1 MADSIRESLTKAFA
15 AAEEPAK
22 EPAITAS
29 PAPPAHQET
38 SQTTD
43 SKTKSE
49 ADSAAPSTQAAP
61 ASPPSGEP
69 AKDKATP
76 SGSAADKTAAPASTD
91 PKTSTPGGGA
101 DTSQPLPS
109 PADQAPGSWKAAEK
123 AEWDKIPANARAAI
137 KRREAEASRALTQS
151 TDARR
156 MADEYKQV
164 LHPFE
169 PLIQSKGITDPL
181 HQVIKPIL
189 QIRAALEIGSPQQ
202 KAALVANMVR
212 DFGIDVSMLDAAI
225 VHNTNNPHAALPPA
239 PPPAPSLRANPELQP
254 LFALAEQLE
263 QRRAA
268 AAAEQIASVE
278 SLPHFEELRED
289 MADIMTRAAE
299 KNRTI
304 TVKQAYDWA
313 LAQSEYAT
321 QAPVA
326 PQPAP
331 TVTPSEA
338 AAILAR
344 SRKAASS
351 VSGAPSTTPG
361 KKPTTLREQIAS
373 AMDLHAS

>member
-22 EPAITAS
+22 EAAIDPAKVAATDTQITD
-29 PAPPAHQET
+29 QNI
-38 SQTTD
+38 
-43 SKTKSE
+43 KSSAE
-49 ADSAAPSTQAAP
+49 SAAPTSTAAP
-61 ASPPSGEP
+61 ASPAGGEP
-69 AKDKATP
+69 AKEPATP
-76 SGSAADKTAAPASTD
+76 DAAKAATQGSNPKTTT
-91 PKTSTPGGGA
+91 TSTPGGGV
-101 DTSQPLPS
+101 DTSQPPPS

-123 AEWDKIPANARAAI
+123 AEWDKIPPNARAAI

-156 MADEYKQV
+156 VADEYKKV
-164 LHPFE
+164 LYPFE
-169 PLIQSKGITDPL
+169 PLIQGKGITDPL

-189 QIRAALEIGSPQQ
+189 QIRAALEVGSPQQ
-202 KAALVANMVR
+202 KAALIANMVR
-212 DFGIDVSMLDAAI
+212 DFAIDVSMLDAAI
-225 VHNTNNPHAALPPA
+225 VHNTTNPHASIPA
-239 PPPAPSLRANPELQP
+239 STPPAPSLRANPELQP

-263 QRRAA
+263 QRREA
-268 AAAEQIASVE
+268 AAAEAIQSVE
-278 SLPHFEELRED
+278 SLPHFEDLRED

-299 KNRTI
+299 KQRNI

-313 LAQSEYAT
+313 LAQSEYAGS
-321 QAPVA
+321 APVTS
-326 PQPAP
+326 PASA
-331 TVTPSEA
+331 VTPSEA

-373 AMDLHAS
+373 AMDLHAN

>member
-22 EPAITAS
+22 TTPPEPVS
-29 PAPPAHQET
+29 APTTVAADT
-38 SQTTD
+38 QTTD

-49 ADSAAPSTQAAP
+49 ADSAAPSTATAP
-61 ASPPSGEP
+61 TSPASGEP
-69 AKDKATP
+69 AKEPATSSPAKA
-76 SGSAADKTAAPASTD
+76 DSTSN
-91 PKTSTPGGGA
+91 PTTKTSTPGGGA
-101 DTSQPLPS
+101 PDSIQPPPS

-189 QIRAALEIGSPQQ
+189 QIRAALEVGSPQQ

-212 DFGIDVSMLDAAI
+212 DFAIDVSLLDAAI

-239 PPPAPSLRANPELQP
+239 PPAPSLRSNPELQP

-268 AAAEQIASVE
+268 AAAEAIASVE

-326 PQPAP
+326 PQQAP